1 MSGASAADEE
11 VIVFAEPPP
20 ADLKCSICLE
30 LFKDPL
36 ITACGHTF
44 CSRCLFDIQVCAC
57 ACVCARVSLPPP
69 ALGSSHH

>member
-44 CSRCLFDIQVCAC
+44 CSRCLFDIQVCAR
-57 ACVCARVSLPPP
+57 ARVTAPAGTRLPP
-69 ALGSSHH
+69 HH